1 MESNHRI
8 RPYLAPDTH
17 ISGMLIS
24 VIRDII
30 IAVQSIKYVRLLI
43 LNHLAF
49 VAMWFSPY
57 VVRAQAQDVAKAP
70 LNHMRVIRLQDHV
83 YIHYNQLF
91 PEYSGR
97 VQNTVYLH

>member
-57 VVRAQAQDVAKAP
+57 VVLCASAGRRKA
-70 LNHMRVIRLQDHV
+70 H
-83 YIHYNQLF
+83 
-91 PEYSGR
+91 
-97 VQNTVYLH
+97 

>member
-1 MESNHRI
+1 MSELLKSTHRI

-57 VVRAQAQDVAKAP
+57 VVRCASAGRRKA
-70 LNHMRVIRLQDHV
+70 H
-83 YIHYNQLF
+83 
-91 PEYSGR
+91 
-97 VQNTVYLH
+97 